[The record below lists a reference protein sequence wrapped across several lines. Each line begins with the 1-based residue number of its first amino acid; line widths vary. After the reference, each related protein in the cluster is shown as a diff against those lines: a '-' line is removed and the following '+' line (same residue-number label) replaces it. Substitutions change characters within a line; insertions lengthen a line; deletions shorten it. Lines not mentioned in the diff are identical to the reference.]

1 MSSSIATTLVVVA
14 GVLAVVGSVVAAWFK
29 GAPTAGVLLGTFAAV
44 SAGVLLGGSLML
56 PLVTS

>member
-29 GAPTAGVLLGTFAAV
+29 GAPTGVLLGTFAAV
-44 SAGVLLGGSLML
+44 SAGAVLGGSLML
-56 PLVTS
+56 SFIAS